1 MIYRLECKVVFWFLI
16 IVIFFFGCF
25 YFLVFRKGK
34 IDFGEYFVMSFIFNI
49 LQSVVKLDDK
59 EMMVEKNCLVDLKL
73 VMLFG
78 VGKFLDLQSFISFDE
93 LI

>member
-1 MIYRLECKVVFWFLI
+1 MLCVEVGKDFVDMLIGFFILFVGCIIKFFEGVFMIYRLECKVVFWFLI

-49 LQSVVKLDDK
+49 L
-59 EMMVEKNCLVDLKL
+59 
-73 VMLFG
+73 
-78 VGKFLDLQSFISFDE
+78 
-93 LI
+93 